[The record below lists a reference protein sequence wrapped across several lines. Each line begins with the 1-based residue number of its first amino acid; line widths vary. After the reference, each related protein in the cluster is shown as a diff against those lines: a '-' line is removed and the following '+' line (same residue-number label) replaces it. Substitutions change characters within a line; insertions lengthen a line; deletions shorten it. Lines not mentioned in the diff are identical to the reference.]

1 MGGVRL
7 PEYDDLDATAMGALV
22 RAGEVSPAELLQAAI
37 ERIEARNPPLNAV
50 IRPLFDA
57 AHAEVARGLPEGP
70 LTGVPMLVKD
80 LMADIAGVPTTSGSR
95 LLEHY
100 VPAVDAEIVRRW
112 RNAGLVIVGKTNT
125 PELGLVG
132 VTEPALHGP
141 THNPWHTAH
150 TPGGSSGGSGA
161 AVAAR
166 MVAIAGAG
174 DGGGSIR
181 IPAACCGLVGLK
193 PTRGRTPNGPLVFEG
208 WSGLTVQHVLA
219 RSMRDTAL
227 LLDVA
232 SGVELGAPYCA
243 PHVPGTFAAEVD
255 EAPGRLRIAF
265 STGTIFGGANHRE
278 CVLAVERAA
287 ELCRSL
293 GHEVDEAAPEL
304 DRPRLARAWIGIVA
318 ANLAAE
324 IARAEIVVGR
334 SAARDDLEPLT
345 ALVRE
350 IGRKGQSGADFVA
363 HQFAAQKAGHA
374 VAQFHERYDVWITS
388 TLGRPPA
395 RIGEFAMP
403 PVRRVLSSIARAV
416 PTKRSMGIALEMMA
430 NDPQLH
436 AYPNTQLANLT
447 GQPGLSLPLHTSGD
461 GLPVGVQFMAR
472 YGDEATLLRLGAQL
486 ERAVPWARKKPVVAG
501 LQRT

>member
-1 MGGVRL
+1 MGSLAL
-7 PEYDDLDATAMGALV
+7 PEYDDLDATAMAALV
-22 RAGEVSPAELLQAAI
+22 RAGEVSPRELLQAAI
-37 ERIEARNPPLNAV
+37 ERIEGRNPPLGAV
-50 IRPLFDA
+50 IRPLYDA

-100 VPAVDAEIVRRW
+100 VPTVDAEIVTRW
-112 RNAGLVIVGKTNT
+112 RKAGLVIVGKTNT
-125 PELGLVG
+125 PELDLVG
-132 VTEPALHGP
+132 VTEPALFGP
-141 THNPWHTAH
+141 TRNPWNTAH

-181 IPAACCGLVGLK
+181 IPASCCGLVGLK
-193 PTRGRTPNGPLVFEG
+193 PTRGRTPNGPLVLEG

-227 LLDVA
+227 LLDVE
-232 SGVELGAPYCA
+232 SGTELGAPYCA
-243 PHVPGTFAAEVD
+243 PGVRGTFASEV
-255 EAPGRLRIAF
+255 ERAPGQLRIAF
-265 STGTIFGGANHRE
+265 STATMFGRTNHPE
-278 CVLAVERAA
+278 CVRAVERAA

-293 GHEVDEAAPEL
+293 GHDVEEAAPEL
-304 DRPRLARAWIGIVA
+304 DHPRLARAWIGIVA
-318 ANLAAE
+318 ANLSAE
-324 IARAEIVVGR
+324 IARAEHAVGR
-334 SAARDDLEPLT
+334 SAAGDDLEPLT

-350 IGRKGQSGADFVA
+350 IGRKGVSGADFVA
-363 HQFAAQKAGHA
+363 HEDAAQRAGFA

-403 PVRRVLSSIARAV
+403 PVQRVLSTIARAL
-416 PTKRSMGIALEMMA
+416 PGRRAMGVAIEMMA

-447 GQPGLSLPLHTSGD
+447 GQPGLSLPLHTAGD

-472 YGDEATLLRLGAQL
+472 FGDEATLLQLGAQI
-486 ERAVPWARKKPVVAG
+486 ERAVPWAQAKPVLA
-501 LQRT
+501 RR